1 MKATTQIIVGLGIA
15 IGGFFMLGI
24 GDDHGGSFMPV
35 IGWLMI
41 VGGCI
46 TFVTGLSRPK

>member
-24 GDDHGGSFMPV
+24 GDDKGDTVWPV
-35 IGWLMI
+35 IGWLSI
-41 VGGCI
+41 VGGGI
-46 TFVTGLSRPK
+46 TFVTGLFRPK